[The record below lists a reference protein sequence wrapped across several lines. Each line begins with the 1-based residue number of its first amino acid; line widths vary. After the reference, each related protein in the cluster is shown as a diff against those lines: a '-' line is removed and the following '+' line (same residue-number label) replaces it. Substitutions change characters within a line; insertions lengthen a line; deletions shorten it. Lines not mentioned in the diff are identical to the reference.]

1 MKDKEKNL
9 KESRVKRGIFVYR
22 KTRIRV
28 PTDFSS
34 VNKGARKEYIEVVNV
49 IKKEKWPRF
58 LCLVKRKREI
68 KTFSHKDRGFNGSRP
83 PCKECENKFRE
94 KEKKVAWKPRST

>member
-9 KESRVKRGIFVYR
+9 KESRVKRGVFVYR

-49 IKKEKWPRF
+49 IKKEK
-58 LCLVKRKREI
+58 
-68 KTFSHKDRGFNGSRP
+68 
-83 PCKECENKFRE
+83 
-94 KEKKVAWKPRST
+94 